1 MVCLKIFSEL
11 ATDDDELCL
20 ELEEHIKPSVEAA
33 GCGLSL
39 ILRNSSYSWRVKEE
53 EEEEE
58 EEEEVTT
65 LTNIS
70 LEVPTGQLVGIAG
83 GVGAG
88 KSSLISAIL
97 GEVRQRERTRYGEIL
112 ILTSLIR

>member
-1 MVCLKIFSEL
+1 M
-11 ATDDDELCL
+11 
-20 ELEEHIKPSVEAA
+20 EEHIKPSVEAA

-53 EEEEE
+53 EG
-58 EEEEVTT
+58 EEEVTT

-97 GEVRQRERTRYGEIL
+97 GEVRQ
-112 ILTSLIR
+112 

>member
-1 MVCLKIFSEL
+1 M
-11 ATDDDELCL
+11 
-20 ELEEHIKPSVEAA
+20 EEHIKPSVEAA

-39 ILRNSSYSWRVKEE
+39 ILRNSSYSWRVK
-53 EEEEE
+53 EEE

-97 GEVRQRERTRYGEIL
+97 GEVRQ
-112 ILTSLIR
+112 

>member
-1 MVCLKIFSEL
+1 M
-11 ATDDDELCL
+11 CL
-20 ELEEHIKPSVEAA
+20 ELEEHIQPSGAA
-33 GCGLSL
+33 ADCGPGLSL
-39 ILRNSSYSWRVKEE
+39 LLRNSSYSWRVKEE
-53 EEEEE
+53 GK

-65 LTNIS
+65 LANIS

-97 GEVRQRERTRYGEIL
+97 GEVRQRERKKERY
-112 ILTSLIR
+112 